1 MTENTTTEE
10 QVYHNKNNSEMSA
23 EDINISDTIVL
34 KEYQPFIVGEYY
46 FVIGIL
52 SNEAL
57 YFECKKNDKY
67 YKLPISK
74 KNLCIINDKFN
85 TCKDIDEIYKLIL
98 DSINKKQINITTIK
112 NNKLKFT
119 LSVTI
124 EDTPYPF
131 EIILKEE
138 KNKNAVLLNDNN
150 EKEENSI
157 KNNESNSKNN
167 ESNSKNNDFALIKD
181 NDEHPESKNEK
192 SSSANEDESQEINH
206 EIPSD
211 HNHNIEF
218 NLLEDDLNN
227 GQTKNEKINLSGK
240 EEDNEDEEDEDGD
253 DPSETTNKENE
264 NNNIYS
270 IINELKKDIKYLKGI
285 IDKNEQT
292 INDEKINELEI
303 KNENLMKEINNIKND
318 LKTVFEENKKNKEEI
333 NILKKSF
340 YSIKPSNEVDNNISE
355 ENNTIKDLMGLALSN
370 NQLIKPV
377 SNEEANH
384 VLKSTSRKKLKK
396 KKKVKSKSQRKS
408 VVFRNNEGEDDI
420 YGISEFIFKQKYK
433 IKEND
438 SELDLTNKKI
448 GDKGLEALSQ
458 IKFHELKTLSLDTN
472 GIFNIKPL
480 TNLTLNHLEVLNL
493 DNNYISNIGIL
504 EYCKF
509 PSLQILWLNNNNI
522 IDISV
527 LERVKFNQLQHL
539 YLNNNNINDIS
550 VFKKV
555 FLSRLERLYLKNNRI
570 EDISCMVDINISKLQ
585 LIYLNQNRIDFNL
598 NTNKEIIKRLKK
610 KIKYLSY

>member
-10 QVYHNKNNSEMSA
+10 QVYHNKNNSEMSQD
-23 EDINISDTIVL
+23 ELNISNTIVL

-46 FVIGIL
+46 FVIGII

-74 KNLCIINDKFN
+74 KNLCIINDKFH

-138 KNKNAVLLNDNN
+138 KNKNALLLNDNN

-157 KNNESNSKNN
+157 KDN

-181 NDEHPESKNEK
+181 NDDHPESKNEK
-192 SSSANEDESQEINH
+192 SSSPNDDESAEINH
-206 EIPSD
+206 DIPSN

-227 GQTKNEKINLSGK
+227 GQIKNAKMNLSGK

-253 DPSETTNKENE
+253 DPSETTNKDNE

-285 IDKNEQT
+285 IGKNEKT

-303 KNENLMKEINNIKND
+303 KNENIMKEINNIKKD
-318 LKTVFEENKKNKEEI
+318 LKTVF
-333 NILKKSF
+333 
-340 YSIKPSNEVDNNISE
+340 
-355 ENNTIKDLMGLALSN
+355 
-370 NQLIKPV
+370 
-377 SNEEANH
+377 
-384 VLKSTSRKKLKK
+384 
-396 KKKVKSKSQRKS
+396 
-408 VVFRNNEGEDDI
+408 
-420 YGISEFIFKQKYK
+420 
-433 IKEND
+433 
-438 SELDLTNKKI
+438 
-448 GDKGLEALSQ
+448 
-458 IKFHELKTLSLDTN
+458 
-472 GIFNIKPL
+472 
-480 TNLTLNHLEVLNL
+480 
-493 DNNYISNIGIL
+493 
-504 EYCKF
+504 
-509 PSLQILWLNNNNI
+509 
-522 IDISV
+522 
-527 LERVKFNQLQHL
+527 
-539 YLNNNNINDIS
+539 
-550 VFKKV
+550 
-555 FLSRLERLYLKNNRI
+555 
-570 EDISCMVDINISKLQ
+570 
-585 LIYLNQNRIDFNL
+585 
-598 NTNKEIIKRLKK
+598 
-610 KIKYLSY
+610 

>member
-1 MTENTTTEE
+1 MTENTSTEE
-10 QVYHNKNNSEMSA
+10 QVYHNKNNSEVLA
-23 EDINISDTIVL
+23 DDLNISNTIVL

-46 FVIGIL
+46 FVIGII
-52 SNEAL
+52 SNEVL

-74 KNLCIINDKFN
+74 KNLCIINDKFH

-112 NNKLKFT
+112 NNKLKFA

-124 EDTPYPF
+124 EDTPFPF

-157 KNNESNSKNN
+157 KDN

-181 NDEHPESKNEK
+181 IDEQPESKNEK

-206 EIPSD
+206 EIPSN

-227 GQTKNEKINLSGK
+227 GQAKNANINLSGK
-240 EEDNEDEEDEDGD
+240 EDDNEEEEDEDGD
-253 DPSETTNKENE
+253 DPSETTNKENG
-264 NNNIYS
+264 NNNIYN

-292 INDEKINELEI
+292 TNDEKINELEI
-303 KNENLMKEINNIKND
+303 KNENLMKEINNIKNQ

-340 YSIKPSNEVDNNISE
+340 YSIKPSNEVENNMSE
-355 ENNTIKDLMGLALSN
+355 ENNTIKDLMGIALSN
-370 NQLIKPV
+370 NQLLKPV
-377 SNEEANH
+377 SNDEINH
-384 VLKSTSRKKLKK
+384 NLKSTSRKRLKK

-408 VVFRNNEGEDDI
+408 VVFRKNEGEDDI
-420 YGISEFIFKQKYK
+420 YGIGEFIFKQKYK

-458 IKFHELKTLSLDTN
+458 IKFHELKSLSLDTN

-480 TNLTLNHLEVLNL
+480 MYLTLNHLEVLNL

-570 EDISCMVDINISKLQ
+570 EDISCMVDIDMGKLQ

-598 NTNKEIIKRLKK
+598 STNKEIIKRLKK
-610 KIKYLSY
+610 KIKYFSY